1 MGAVSRRI
9 SAPEEEA
16 ERKDQ
21 LLKATLGFTHILL
34 TSQQLQ
40 DIHELGETL

>member
-16 ERKDQ
+16 GRKDQ
-21 LLKATLGFTHILL
+21 LLKATLGLTHILL
-34 TSQQLQ
+34 TLTTAPG
-40 DIHELGETL
+40 HP